1 MDNERISY
9 QKLNNERINENMVCN
24 EEETYNSQRNNKIIY
39 EMKKKDETT
48 VIAVKYCESGRE
60 EVIKNDKEK
69 IKNDNNDNNSPKI
82 SHKRREK
89 NVIGK
94 NLHYQGIIM
103 LLIIIIIDK
112 AYISE
117 FKNNLNYELN
127 CLFIFIFYIIMNYY
141 FSNETLIEQKLIYY
155 IYIYLI
161 KI

>member
-24 EEETYNSQRNNKIIY
+24 EEETDNSIRNNKINY
-39 EMKKKDETT
+39 EMKEKNET
-48 VIAVKYCESGRE
+48 IFMAVKYCESGRE
-60 EVIKNDKEK
+60 EEIKNNKKK

-103 LLIIIIIDK
+103 LLILIIIDK
-112 AYISE
+112 TNMCE

-127 CLFIFIFYIIMNYY
+127 CLFIFIFYIIMNY
-141 FSNETLIEQKLIYY
+141 
-155 IYIYLI
+155 
-161 KI
+161 